1 MCRVG
6 VWASKT
12 SADIQ
17 LNNRVRLGNQY
28 HVKFP
33 IVVFGNFEWIIAN
46 FSHLAIL
53 DFLLLV

>member
-1 MCRVG
+1 M
-6 VWASKT
+6 SKT